1 MDPKTILLAG
11 MILIGVMYLVFWFT
25 TVTRQRTARVDATP
39 LAPQPVTLG
48 ISFVANFFDT
58 LGIGSYATTTSM
70 FRIWNVVRDEKIP
83 GTLNVGYVLPTV
95 VQAVI
100 YITIVE
106 VEFLTMVA
114 IIAAAA
120 AGAWLGA
127 GVVAS
132 LPRRQVQIGM
142 GFALLGA
149 ATLMLLSLTGIG
161 PAPGIALGVSGV
173 KLGIAVVISTFLGA
187 LMMLGIGYYAPCLIM
202 ISLLGMNPTAAFPI
216 MMGACAFL
224 MPVGSLQFI
233 RKQSYDLRAAIGLMV
248 GGPLAVLIAAF
259 IVKSMP
265 LEIARILVIVVV
277 GYTAASMLM
286 TAFNV
291 SSRIQRTLEPATG
304 GLVLGGILGLLF
316 RPTALGMQVPVSIVL
331 QRGAGGNEL
340 TRALASSAFNTM
352 LGYALL
358 GMLVGVAAAVLLG
371 RKDSATAA

>member
-1 MDPKTILLAG
+1 MEPKTILLAG
-11 MILIGVMYLVFWFT
+11 MILIAVVYLVFWYL
-25 TVTRQRTARVDATP
+25 TVKRQRAEQRDNST

-48 ISFVANFFDT
+48 ISFIANFFDT

-70 FRIWNVVRDEKIP
+70 FRAWNVVRDEKIP
-83 GTLNVGYVLPTV
+83 GTLNVGYVVPTT
-95 VQAVI
+95 VQAAI

-106 VEFLTMVA
+106 VEFLTLVA

-127 GVVAS
+127 GIVAG
-132 LPRRQVQIGM
+132 LQRRQVQIGM

-161 PAPGIALGVSGV
+161 PAPGVALGVAGA
-173 KLGIAVVISTFLGA
+173 KLGIAIVISAFLGA

-259 IVKSMP
+259 IVKSLP
-265 LEIARILVIVVV
+265 LDYVRWGVVLVVV
-277 GYTAASMLM
+277 YTA
-286 TAFNV
+286 
-291 SSRIQRTLEPATG
+291 I
-304 GLVLGGILGLLF
+304 
-316 RPTALGMQVPVSIVL
+316 
-331 QRGAGGNEL
+331 
-340 TRALASSAFNTM
+340 
-352 LGYALL
+352 
-358 GMLVGVAAAVLLG
+358 GML
-371 RKDSATAA
+371 RTAAQERAMKKA

>member
-1 MDPKTILLAG
+1 MEPKTILLAG
-11 MILIGVMYLVFWFT
+11 MILIGTMYLVFWYT
-25 TVTRQRTARVDATP
+25 TVRRQRGAGAGPAP
-39 LAPQPVTLG
+39 LAPEPRTLG
-48 ISFVANFFDT
+48 ISFIANFFDT

-70 FRIWNVVRDEKIP
+70 FRFWNVVRDEKIP
-83 GTLNVGYVLPTV
+83 GTLNVGYVLPTT

-106 VEFLTMVA
+106 VEFVTMVA

-142 GFALLGA
+142 GFALIGA
-149 ATLMLLSLTGIG
+149 ATLMLFSLTGIG
-161 PAPGIALGVSGV
+161 PAPGVALGISGL
-173 KLGIAVVISTFLGA
+173 KLGIAVIISAFLGA

-259 IVKSMP
+259 IVKSLP
-265 LEIARILVIVVV
+265 LDYVRWGVVV
-277 GYTAASMLM
+277 VVIYTAIGMLTTASK
-286 TAFNV
+286 
-291 SSRIQRTLEPATG
+291 E
-304 GLVLGGILGLLF
+304 
-316 RPTALGMQVPVSIVL
+316 
-331 QRGAGGNEL
+331 
-340 TRALASSAFNTM
+340 RALQK
-352 LGYALL
+352 
-358 GMLVGVAAAVLLG
+358 AA
-371 RKDSATAA
+371 

>member
-1 MDPKTILLAG
+1 MEPKTILLAG
-11 MILIGVMYLVFWFT
+11 MILIGVVYFVFWFT
-25 TVTRQRTARVDATP
+25 TVTRQRAAKADTTP
-39 LAPQPVTLG
+39 LAPRPATLG

-70 FRIWNVVRDEKIP
+70 FRFWNVVRDEKIP
-83 GTLNVGYVLPTV
+83 GTLNVGYVLPTI

-106 VEFLTMVA
+106 VEFVTLIA
-114 IIAAAA
+114 IIGAAA

-127 GVVAS
+127 GIVAG

-161 PAPGIALGVSGV
+161 PAPGLALGVSGA
-173 KLGIAVVISTFLGA
+173 KLGLAIVISAFLGA

-233 RKQSYDLRAAIGLMV
+233 RKQSYDLRAAIGLML

-259 IVKSMP
+259 IVKSLP
-265 LEIARILVIVVV
+265 LEYVRWGVVMVVI
-277 GYTAASMLM
+277 YTAVGMLQ
-286 TAFNV
+286 TAAK
-291 SSRIQRTLEPATG
+291 E
-304 GLVLGGILGLLF
+304 
-316 RPTALGMQVPVSIVL
+316 
-331 QRGAGGNEL
+331 
-340 TRALASSAFNTM
+340 RALKK
-352 LGYALL
+352 
-358 GMLVGVAAAVLLG
+358 AA
-371 RKDSATAA
+371 

>member
-1 MDPKTILLAG
+1 
-11 MILIGVMYLVFWFT
+11 MILIGVVYMVFWYA
-25 TVTRQRTARVDATP
+25 TVTQQRAAARNRTP
-39 LAPQPVTLG
+39 LAPEPRTLG
-48 ISFVANFFDT
+48 ISFIANFFDT

-70 FRIWNVVRDEKIP
+70 FRFWNVVRDEKIP
-83 GTLNVGYVLPTV
+83 GTLNVGYVLPTT

-106 VEFLTMVA
+106 VEFVTLVA

-127 GVVAS
+127 GIVAG

-149 ATLMLLSLTGIG
+149 ATLMLFSLTGIG
-161 PAPGIALGVSGV
+161 PAPGVALGVAGA
-173 KLGIAVVISTFLGA
+173 KLGLAVMISAVLGA

-224 MPVGSLQFI
+224 MPVGSMQFI

-259 IVKSMP
+259 IVKSLP
-265 LEIARILVIVVV
+265 LDYVRWGVVAVVI
-277 GYTAASMLM
+277 YTA
-286 TAFNV
+286 V
-291 SSRIQRTLEPATG
+291 
-304 GLVLGGILGLLF
+304 
-316 RPTALGMQVPVSIVL
+316 
-331 QRGAGGNEL
+331 
-340 TRALASSAFNTM
+340 
-352 LGYALL
+352 
-358 GMLVGVAAAVLLG
+358 GMLRTASQERTIKAAA
-371 RKDSATAA
+371 